1 MGGNLNLFVSE
12 ALARK
17 RLSTGMSVEDLSR
30 MTGISA
36 ERLTEYE
43 SDSSGMDFRS
53 LQLIADALDEDIVV
67 FFSGFLL
74 DRQKSGQE
82 IIDT

>member
-17 RLSTGMSVEDLSR
+17 RVSAGMSVEDLSGV
-30 MTGISA
+30 TGISS

-53 LQLIADALDEDIVV
+53 LQLIADALHEDVVV
-67 FFSGFLL
+67 FFSGFVL
-74 DRQKSGQE
+74 DRQKSSQE
-82 IIDT
+82 VIDT

>member
-1 MGGNLNLFVSE
+1 
-12 ALARK
+12 
-17 RLSTGMSVEDLSR
+17 